1 MACCPCGFAGVSLE
15 HHYRWS
21 PLCKP
26 TEAPVPEPVSNRS
39 DSADGTF
46 TARVKHIIGTELL
59 QAHLNYFMHLKHAD
73 VLRSLTLTVVGLV
86 LEHSLSELAHILDD
100 KSAAAA
106 GQVLARVG
114 TICKELP
121 SASAL
126 IAQQRLVYQR
136 VSPYSFV
143 GLSNVDKAGAAFFSV
158 VQLLTVMLQ
167 ESAPARRE
175 VIKSSE
181 KWKSG
186 ELLNVLPDTM
196 TDVTHG
202 RQFRENALICGKAS
216 ATEKKDLRI
225 VLAGWMDDFTSVDGL
240 GLASRHHKYG
250 AFLVTLVNLPLLARQ
265 SVDNVLLVALW
276 RCKFAKE
283 HGGVNRMLTGVN
295 GHRVRPV
302 IVGRRCPHRR
312 HTRCSAAASVLPDK
326 TLELSSPSGGL
337 HSPWH
342 KTLWKDP
349 LHQCRLLLPASPA
362 RILPASP
369 DRIPR
374 VVAMSLRS
382 SVPDHIP
389 FCRQVRDRTE
399 RSTGTLLHSVQS
411 LRKVSQMGSG
421 YSSQTTIM
429 AGFGGGVY
437 EWYRCSQCRSTG
449 LQMGPLGHSQSQSL
463 RATRASNVTG
473 RPLAD
478 ALGYPVKMSGT
489 AK

>member
-1 MACCPCGFAGVSLE
+1 
-15 HHYRWS
+15 
-21 PLCKP
+21 
-26 TEAPVPEPVSNRS
+26 VSNRS

-73 VLRSLTLTVVGLV
+73 VLRSLTLTVVALV

-100 KSAAAA
+100 QSAAAA

-114 TICKELP
+114 KICKELP

-136 VSPYSFV
+136 VTPYSFV
-143 GLSNVDKAGAAFFSV
+143 GLSNVDKAGAAFFSA
-158 VQLLTVMLQ
+158 VQLVTVMLQ

-175 VIKSSE
+175 AIKSSE
-181 KWKSG
+181 IWKSG
-186 ELLNVLPDTM
+186 ELMHVFPDTM

-202 RQFRENALICGKAS
+202 RQFRENPLICGKAS
-216 ATEKKDLRI
+216 PAEKKDLRI
-225 VLAGWMDDFTSVDGL
+225 VLTGWMDDFTSVDGL

-265 SVDNVLLVALW
+265 SVDNVLLLALW
-276 RCKFAKE
+276 RTKFAKE

-295 GHRVRPV
+295 GHSVRPV

-362 RILPASP
+362 RILPASHEW
-369 DRIPR
+369 
-374 VVAMSLRS
+374 SLCRYAHPSPITFRCAGRS
-382 SVPDHIP
+382 GIGRNGARGLSYTP
-389 FCRQVRDRTE
+389 CRACAR
-399 RSTGTLLHSVQS
+399 
-411 LRKVSQMGSG
+411 
-421 YSSQTTIM
+421 
-429 AGFGGGVY
+429 
-437 EWYRCSQCRSTG
+437 
-449 LQMGPLGHSQSQSL
+449 
-463 RATRASNVTG
+463 
-473 RPLAD
+473 
-478 ALGYPVKMSGT
+478 
-489 AK
+489 